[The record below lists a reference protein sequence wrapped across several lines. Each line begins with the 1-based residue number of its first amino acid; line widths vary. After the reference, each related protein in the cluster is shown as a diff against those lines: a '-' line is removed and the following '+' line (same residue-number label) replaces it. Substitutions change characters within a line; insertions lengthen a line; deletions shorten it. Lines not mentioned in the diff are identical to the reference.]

1 MKYRAQKTFVLRV
14 RRQAQRDAVDAAAGY
29 SVDCPHIT
37 PSLIRVWTKAFQTQ
51 LKEQK
56 Q

>member
-1 MKYRAQKTFVLRV
+1 MKYSVSKSFVLML

-51 LKEQK
+51 LKEQR
-56 Q
+56 